1 MVPRRPL
8 EGLLILAVLLAVPLA
23 CGGKG
28 GPPPAP
34 PPAVIVAPVEVRDV
48 PVVSSYVGALDGFVN
63 AEIRARVPGY
73 LASQDYQEGSQ
84 VKAGQLLFTIDARE
98 YAAALSDARA
108 SLQRARAAHTNAE
121 AQLSRV
127 RPLAEQQAVSKQEL
141 DTAIAGEQQAAA
153 AVTSAQAAVERAEI
167 NLSYSRMR
175 SPIGGIAGAALVRV
189 GNLVGQ
195 GQPTLLTTVSQID
208 PMRVVF
214 SITEEDYLRLAGAGD
229 GGTSSALAGAPVW
242 IALAS
247 GRDYPHQG
255 QLLFVDRQVDPRT
268 GSLRLDATFPNPD
281 GLLRPGQTVRVR
293 LSTQTLRGVP
303 LIPQRA
309 VIEMQGTWQVYV
321 VGGDGA
327 VHLRPVELGPK
338 VGGQVVV
345 TRGLDAGARVVTDGL
360 QKIRDGQKVSVAGEG
375 VEARADGG
383 TP

>member
-1 MVPRRPL
+1 
-8 EGLLILAVLLAVPLA
+8 
-23 CGGKG
+23 
-28 GPPPAP
+28 
-34 PPAVIVAPVEVRDV
+34 
-48 PVVSSYVGALDGFVN
+48 
-63 AEIRARVPGY
+63 
-73 LASQDYQEGSQ
+73 
-84 VKAGQLLFTIDARE
+84 
-98 YAAALSDARA
+98 
-108 SLQRARAAHTNAE
+108 
-121 AQLSRV
+121 
-127 RPLAEQQAVSKQEL
+127 
-141 DTAIAGEQQAAA
+141 
-153 AVTSAQAAVERAEI
+153 
-167 NLSYSRMR
+167 
-175 SPIGGIAGAALVRV
+175 
-189 GNLVGQ
+189 
-195 GQPTLLTTVSQID
+195 
-208 PMRVVF
+208 
-214 SITEEDYLRLAGAGD
+214 
-229 GGTSSALAGAPVW
+229 
-242 IALAS
+242 
-247 GRDYPHQG
+247 
-255 QLLFVDRQVDPRT
+255 VDPRT